1 MRASTAFAGDAS
13 FVFSRLVRATER
25 FRVGLGALL
34 FVGASP
40 PAGSDLG
47 SSLGGLAGLED
58 EKRRWRGF
66 GRAELSCA
74 V

>member
-1 MRASTAFAGDAS
+1 MIGHSWEPPLLSLVTHPLSFAG
-13 FVFSRLVRATER
+13 V
-25 FRVGLGALL
+25 
-34 FVGASP
+34 SP
-40 PAGSDLG
+40 VAGSDLG
-47 SSLGGLAGLED
+47 SSLGGLAGFED